1 MNPITMKLVVDDL
14 ILQALREDITFED
27 VSTASVC
34 PTARPAKVELICGT
48 EHINAKS
55 LMNILCVD
63 LAQPIKMVIYAPEKE
78 SETYFAN
85 FTMYLA

>member
-1 MNPITMKLVVDDL
+1 MEKSIRFP
-14 ILQALREDITFED
+14 DIT
-27 VSTASVC
+27 SVQDFVNR
-34 PTARPAKVELICGT
+34 TSAIPAKVELICGA

-55 LMNILCVD
+55 LMNILCID